1 MEKSIIMYNTR
12 LTGEITSISYS
23 LLHGIGVGLKG
34 FAFNLYFIRPE
45 ELHFGG
51 KNWESWKILEIG
63 LFALVR
69 GPPKNYHFWKRQGQK
84 KSEHD
89 AHSMLTKRQAY
100 R

>member
-51 KNWESWKILEIG
+51 KNCELSQLVVGSKIEFNSNINPKTRNLYKVKILSDGIREVDTDGNFI
-63 LFALVR
+63 
-69 GPPKNYHFWKRQGQK
+69 K
-84 KSEHD
+84 
-89 AHSMLTKRQAY
+89 
-100 R
+100 